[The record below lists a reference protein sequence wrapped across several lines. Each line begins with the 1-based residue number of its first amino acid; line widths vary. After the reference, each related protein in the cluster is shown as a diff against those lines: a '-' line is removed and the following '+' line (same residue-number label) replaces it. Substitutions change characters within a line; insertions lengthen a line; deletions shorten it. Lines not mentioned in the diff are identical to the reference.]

1 VHGYFA
7 RDIQKSRTL
16 RRHLFAG
23 EVEPLR
29 VGIFVEDMD
38 EIHGVATLYKNLK
51 QLAGKSQ
58 FHHLRFIQCANTGQG
73 DTVRLRPIATL
84 PIPLVEERL
93 LGVPSLLDVLDHV
106 AAERYDLLHVVAP
119 GPLGLAALIAGSTL
133 GIPTVGAYHT
143 EFGQY
148 AQVLSGDAVVADIV
162 EVAVREFYER
172 CAVVAV
178 PSQSTAFALR
188 NRGYRIDRIEILKN
202 GVDTDLY
209 RPDRRSEQ
217 RRSELGG
224 GRMLLLYAGRVSRE
238 KGLERLADG
247 YLALR
252 ERRDD
257 VQLVIAG
264 DGPFREDLQLLL
276 GDKATF
282 TGFLRGADLADT
294 YAACDV
300 FVFPSTT
307 DTLGRA
313 VAEAQASG
321 MPAVVYGT
329 GGPQECIRPDVS
341 GFVAD
346 AGDESGFW
354 DRVEQLLDDP
364 ARRIDMGEAAR
375 RFALT
380 LSWDSV
386 LDGLIDLYREI
397 VGGPVTVAGT
407 GVEFDAAR
415 LVAMV

>member
-1 VHGYFA
+1 
-7 RDIQKSRTL
+7 
-16 RRHLFAG
+16 
-23 EVEPLR
+23 
-29 VGIFVEDMD
+29 
-38 EIHGVATLYKNLK
+38 
-51 QLAGKSQ
+51 
-58 FHHLRFIQCANTGQG
+58 
-73 DTVRLRPIATL
+73 
-84 PIPLVEERL
+84 
-93 LGVPSLLDVLDHV
+93 LLDVLDHV
-106 AAERYDLLHVVAP
+106 ASERYDLLHVVAP
-119 GPLGLAALIAGSTL
+119 GPLGVAALIAGSTL

-148 AQVLSGDAVVADIV
+148 AQVLSGDTIVGDVV

-178 PSQSTAFALR
+178 PSHSTAMALR
-188 NRGYRIDRIEILKN
+188 ERGYQIARIEVLKN

-209 RPDRRSEQ
+209 RSDRRSEP
-217 RRSELGG
+217 RRSSLGNG
-224 GRMLLLYAGRVSRE
+224 QLLLLYAGRVSRE
-238 KGLERLADG
+238 KGLERLAHG
-247 YLALR
+247 YLAIR

-264 DGPFREDLQLLL
+264 DGPYREDLQLLL

-282 TGFLRGADLADT
+282 TGFLKGEELADT

-321 MPAVVYGT
+321 LPAVVFGT
-329 GGPQECIRPDVS
+329 GGPQECIRPNIS

-346 AGDESGFW
+346 EGDEASFW
-354 DRVEQLLDDP
+354 SRVEDLLDDP
-364 ARRIDMGEAAR
+364 IKRVTMGEEAR

-386 LDGLIDLYREI
+386 LDGLIDLYQEI
-397 VGGPVTVAGT
+397 IRGLPVRDVAAPPFRISQL
-407 GVEFDAAR
+407 VEAD
-415 LVAMV
+415 